1 MDIASTLTFRLHSLV
16 YALDAVADR
25 IITQNSPINFPQFL
39 VLICIHQNPEATQ
52 KFVAQW
58 LRITEAT
65 VSYTVNKLVTAGY
78 LEVEQSAIDNRK
90 NILKL
95 TPKGVTLVG
104 RLHSQLEQSIR
115 PLFATIPKRRLA
127 RLDRDIDALLN
138 VLNNNAV

>member
-104 RLHSQLEQSIR
+104 RLHSQLEQAIR

>member
-1 MDIASTLTFRLHSLV
+1 MNISSTLSFRLHNLV

-65 VSYTVNKLVTAGY
+65 VSYTVNKLVKAGY
-78 LEVEQSAIDNRK
+78 LEVGRSAIDNRK
-90 NILKL
+90 NVLKL
-95 TPKGVTLVG
+95 TPEGGILVG
-104 RLHSQLEQSIR
+104 RLYGQLEQAIK
-115 PLFATIPKRRLA
+115 PLFATMPARRLA

-138 VLNNNAV
+138 VLNNNAG